1 MWFLIS
7 IIPPALWALTNHI
20 DKYLISG
27 IGRTKS
33 VSTLIVYSGLIG
45 FPAAL
50 VIGSLNLGSLNIGF
64 IYILMSLM
72 AGAIY
77 MCALIAY
84 FRALEWGD
92 ASQVVPL
99 FQLSPIISAILG
111 FIFFEEILSIDQILG
126 ALVIIIGSIGLSVE
140 FSQIESRIL
149 FRKSIFL
156 LMFLSSF
163 LLALQGLLFKYVALN
178 DVYWETSF
186 WMYVG
191 YFVYTLILVSFG
203 SKIRRDFVKDLS
215 RSTSGIVGLNITN
228 EIIAVVGNLLFN
240 SALLLAPMGL
250 VYFVSEGFQPFFVLV
265 LGILITK
272 FFPKLGQ
279 ENISADHL
287 TQKVLAITLMAVGV
301 YLIAS

>member
-1 MWFLIS
+1 
-7 IIPPALWALTNHI
+7 
-20 DKYLISG
+20 
-27 IGRTKS
+27 
-33 VSTLIVYSGLIG
+33 
-45 FPAAL
+45 
-50 VIGSLNLGSLNIGF
+50 
-64 IYILMSLM
+64 
-72 AGAIY
+72 
-77 MCALIAY
+77 
-84 FRALEWGD
+84 
-92 ASQVVPL
+92 
-99 FQLSPIISAILG
+99 
-111 FIFFEEILSIDQILG
+111 
-126 ALVIIIGSIGLSVE
+126 
-140 FSQIESRIL
+140 
-149 FRKSIFL
+149 
-156 LMFLSSF
+156 MFLSSF

-265 LGILITK
+265 FGILITK
-272 FFPKLGQ
+272 IFPKVGQ

-301 YLIAS
+301 YLIAI